1 MINARRAAAVG
12 LPVTIKPPFGEPRE
26 LNYGAFEFASIAHVD
41 RRYVHVDR
49 RCGCPDGVQLAD
61 PNSQGRLPKN
71 SYSRHARSDLF
82 EQFHPFRAHTVFKR
96 DKPSGVA
103 AWTRHAGDKAGA
115 DRINGGGE
123 HDWYRSG
130 RFLQRNQRYGGG
142 GSGYGASRRASMSSS
157 KSSTS

>member
-12 LPVTIKPPFGEPRE
+12 LPVTIKPPFGERANSAMSRSSPP
-26 LNYGAFEFASIAHVD
+26 ASH
-41 RRYVHVDR
+41 
-49 RCGCPDGVQLAD
+49 CPDGVQLAD

-82 EQFHPFRAHTVFKR
+82 EQFQPFRAHTVFKC

-103 AWTRHAGDKAGA
+103 ARTRHAGDKAGA

-130 RFLQRNQRYGGG
+130 RLLQRNQRYGGG
-142 GSGYGASRRASMSSS
+142 G
-157 KSSTS
+157 